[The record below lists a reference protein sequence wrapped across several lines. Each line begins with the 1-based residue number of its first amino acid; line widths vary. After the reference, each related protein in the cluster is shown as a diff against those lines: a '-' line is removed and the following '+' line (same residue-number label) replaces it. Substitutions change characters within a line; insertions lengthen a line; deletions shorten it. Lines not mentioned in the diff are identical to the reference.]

1 MLIKK
6 VDYKLYLQKCIRE
19 SVRLKE
25 GLLERTDE
33 IEKIADIVIECSKRK
48 GKILICGNGGSA
60 ADSQHIATE
69 LVNMYKIPNR
79 SAIGALALPTDIVQ
93 STAWAND
100 HSCSAEYAFSRQ
112 VEAYAR
118 KGDILWGI
126 STSGNAQ
133 NVYRA
138 FERGKEIGTFNFALT
153 GEGGGK
159 IKSLADLCFEVHSKD
174 TPRIQESHELFY
186 HLICDLVE
194 KKMFGEK

>member
-1 MLIKK
+1 MNYS
-6 VDYKLYLQKCIRE
+6 DYLQDSIRDNI
-19 SVRLKE
+19 SIKE
-25 GLLERTDE
+25 NLLQRTGE
-33 IEKIADIVIECSKRK
+33 IEKIADEIVKCYNQK

-60 ADSQHIATE
+60 ADSMHIATE
-69 LVNMYKIPNR
+69 LVNMYKLPGR
-79 SAIGALALPTDIVQ
+79 SAIPALALPTDTVQ

-100 HSCSAEYAFSRQ
+100 HQSSAEFAFARQ

-118 KGDILWGI
+118 EGDILWGI

-138 FERGKEIGTFNFALT
+138 FERGKEIGTYNLAFT

-159 IKSLADLCFEVHSKD
+159 LKSLSDICFEIPSKD
-174 TPRIQESHELFY
+174 TPRIQEAHELVY

-194 KKMFGEK
+194 RKLFG

>member
-1 MLIKK
+1 MRKNF
-6 VDYKLYLQKCIRE
+6 DGYLKECITE
-19 SVRLKE
+19 SARLKYHLFE
-25 GLLERTDE
+25 KTDE
-33 IEKIADIVIECSKRK
+33 IEEIANMVVKCYSHG

-79 SAIGALALPTDIVQ
+79 KALAALALPTDIVQ

-100 HSCSAEYAFSRQ
+100 HGSSAEYAFARQ

-138 FERGKEIGTFNFALT
+138 FEKGKEVGTFNFSLT

-159 IKSLADLCFEVHSKD
+159 IKSLSNLCFEIPSKD
-174 TPRIQESHELFY
+174 TPRIQEAHELVY

-194 KKMFGEK
+194 KKLFSK

>member
-1 MLIKK
+1 MKK
-6 VDYKLYLQKCIRE
+6 NFDGYLKDCITE
-19 SVRLKE
+19 SARLKY
-25 GLLERTDE
+25 GLLKKTDE
-33 IEKIADIVIECSKRK
+33 IEEIANRVVKCYSHG

-79 SAIGALALPTDIVQ
+79 KSLAALALPTDIVQ

-100 HSCSAEYAFSRQ
+100 HGSSAEYAFARQ

-138 FERGKEIGTFNFALT
+138 FEKGKEIGTFNFSLT

-159 IKSLADLCFEVHSKD
+159 IKSLSNLCFEIPSKD
-174 TPRIQESHELFY
+174 TPRIQEAHELVY

-194 KKMFGEK
+194 KKLFRK

>member
-1 MLIKK
+1 MKK
-6 VDYKLYLQKCIRE
+6 DFDRYLKDCITESAKLKYH
-19 SVRLKE
+19 
-25 GLLERTDE
+25 LLEKTDE
-33 IEKIADIVIECSKRK
+33 IEEIANRVVKCYNHK

-69 LVNMYKIPNR
+69 LVNMYKISNR
-79 SAIGALALPTDIVQ
+79 RSLAALALPIDIVQ

-100 HSCSAEYAFSRQ
+100 HENSAEYAFARQ

-118 KGDILWGI
+118 KEDILWGI

-138 FERGKEIGTFNFALT
+138 FEKGKEIGTFNLSLT

-159 IKSLADLCFEVHSKD
+159 IKSLSNLCFEIPSKD
-174 TPRIQESHELFY
+174 TPRIQEAHELVY

-194 KKMFGEK
+194 KKLFGK

>member
-1 MLIKK
+1 M
-6 VDYKLYLQKCIRE
+6 DYNLYVQSCIRE
-19 SVRLKE
+19 NMRVKEKLLLKVS
-25 GLLERTDE
+25 E
-33 IEKIADIVIECSKRK
+33 IEKIADLVVDCYKRK

-79 SAIGALALPTDIVQ
+79 SAIAALALPTDIVQ
-93 STAWAND
+93 STAWSND
-100 HSCSAEYAFSRQ
+100 HGCSAEYAFARQ

-118 KGDILWGI
+118 EGDILWGI

-138 FERGKEIGTFNFALT
+138 FEKGKEVGTFNFALT

-159 IKSLADLCFEVHSKD
+159 IKSLADLCFEVPSRD
-174 TPRIQESHELFY
+174 TPRIQEAHELVY

-194 KKMFGEK
+194 KKLFEK

>member
-1 MLIKK
+1 MRVKEKLLLK
-6 VDYKLYLQKCIRE
+6 V
-19 SVRLKE
+19 S
-25 GLLERTDE
+25 E
-33 IEKIADIVIECSKRK
+33 IEKIADLVVDCYKRK

-79 SAIGALALPTDIVQ
+79 SAIAALALPTDIVQ
-93 STAWAND
+93 STAWSND
-100 HSCSAEYAFSRQ
+100 HGCSAEYAFARQ

-118 KGDILWGI
+118 EGDILWGI

-138 FERGKEIGTFNFALT
+138 FEKGKEVGTFNFALT

-159 IKSLADLCFEVHSKD
+159 IKSLADLCFEVPSRD
-174 TPRIQESHELFY
+174 TPRIQEAHELVY

-194 KKMFGEK
+194 KKLFEK